1 MPKKPETKFMSAI
14 FLRWFQDD
22 DLYETVG
29 GQTLHDALYQALDQL
44 TQSKYAGPAFK
55 QRIKRII
62 ELRFGF
68 AGEWSHTSE
77 EVGKEFDR
85 TRELIRHNEAKALRL
100 LRHPMYSNKLKPFI
114 KYKDHAQT

>member
-1 MPKKPETKFMSAI
+1 MPRKPETKLMNAI
-14 FLRWFQDD
+14 FLPCWFEDD
-22 DLYETVG
+22 DLHETVG
-29 GQTLHDALYQALDQL
+29 GQTLHDTLYQAIDQL

-68 AGEWSHTSE
+68 GSERPHTLE

-85 TRELIRHNEAKALRL
+85 TGELIRHNEAKALRM
-100 LRHPMYSNKLKPFI
+100 LRHPRYSNKLKPFI
-114 KYKDHAQT
+114 KDKDHE